1 MNFTETLEK
10 LLKEK
15 AKENYD
21 NSLSWPKLCASLLAL
36 EPNRTTPFGEIT
48 RHLYDCINS
57 CLLNLNNDD
66 HNVTQAHSRFE
77 KGLLERP
84 FYLALAEMLETC
96 IFKNLGEFPE
106 SLKTSKLF
114 MLENKNLSRLDEI
127 EEEMKHLYNNVF
139 INATYPLNDEKERQF
154 SKFLFEFLTP
164 KDLNTFLGL
173 RTTVGSAPQLPPS
186 LQECLESF
194 TKIYVKKSAKPKLN
208 RSKAAS
214 FSANTLTVGA
224 KAHSKHFH
232 RDVSDAFWGTCT
244 GTEKQKNE
252 QANRVLAKIIT
263 NAAWINLHSLPHDTR
278 VYEVRNEQGYGAR
291 WEIYDPIIKQANA
304 NPNNID
310 SDDENDNKTLQIS
323 HNIDKGH
330 ASIIFRGFLEP
341 QMLDGHAKGW
351 VH

>member
-10 LLKEK
+10 ILKEK
-15 AKENYD
+15 VKENSD
-21 NSLSWPKLCASLLAL
+21 NPLSWPKLCAFLLVL
-36 EPNRTTPFGEIT
+36 EPKRTTPSAEIT
-48 RHLYDCINS
+48 LHLYDCISS
-57 CLLNLNNDD
+57 CLLNQAND
-66 HNVTQAHSRFE
+66 NVTQKAHSRFE
-77 KGLLERP
+77 KGILERP

-96 IFKNLGEFPE
+96 IIKNFGEFPQ
-106 SLKTSKLF
+106 SLRTSKLF
-114 MLENKNLSRLDEI
+114 MLEIKNLSRLEKI
-127 EEEMKHLYNNVF
+127 EKEMKHLYNTVF
-139 INATYPLNDEKERQF
+139 INATYPLSDEQEQQF
-154 SKFLFEFLTP
+154 SKFLFEFLTT

-194 TKIYVKKSAKPKLN
+194 TKIYVKKSAKPKLK
-208 RSKAAS
+208 RSKTAS
-214 FSANTLTVGA
+214 FSANNTLTVGA

-263 NAAWINLHSLPHDTR
+263 NAAWINLHSLP
-278 VYEVRNEQGYGAR
+278 
-291 WEIYDPIIKQANA
+291 
-304 NPNNID
+304 
-310 SDDENDNKTLQIS
+310 TLQIS
-323 HNIDKGH
+323 NNIDNDR

-341 QMLDGHAKGW
+341 QMPDGHTKGW